1 MLSCI
6 VICRNTD
13 KKPYDNTTD
22 GGGATKLAAAFG
34 IPLSKAK
41 ALIKIY
47 FLQFHKL
54 PVFFKKRG
62 QEAMQEGY
70 ILTNNFIKRRSYIQ
84 EFERYTQLRNLI
96 TRYEINGWRPVPAWY
111 RELEMIESSIQ
122 RRAQNYTIQG
132 TAADMSKLA
141 GIFLRRQAIKT
152 GLFDVLLLIHDE
164 YMVECYERNAQKV
177 ANIVE
182 ECMLLASKYFLT
194 RLSIPAEAKITKSWS
209 K

>member
-1 MLSCI
+1 MVTYRSK
-6 VICRNTD
+6 D
-13 KKPYDNTTD
+13 KKPYDNTLD

-62 QEAMQEGY
+62 QEAMQRGY
-70 ILTNNFIKRRSYIQ
+70 ILTNDFIRRRSYIQ
-84 EFERYTQLRNLI
+84 EFERYAQLKYLI
-96 TRYEINGWRPVPAWY
+96 SRYEMHGWRPIPAWY

-164 YMVECYERNAQKV
+164 YMVECAEKNAQKA